1 MSRSPKLSS
10 LLVVPG
16 CGMQTPPP
24 HARLKAATP
33 ETVIGPV
40 NVPVPAA
47 QLTAKRQNWTVVLG
61 MLIKRFGP
69 VNVPVPAA
77 QLTAKR
83 QHWTAVLVMLIKR
96 FGSLDGGKVEPSRSA
111 GSRLAPEAVVTQ
123 ACRAAPPTN
132 IWARSKA
139 QT

>member
-47 QLTAKRQNWTVVLG
+47 QLTAKRQNWTVVL
-61 MLIKRFGP
+61 
-69 VNVPVPAA
+69 
-77 QLTAKR
+77 
-83 QHWTAVLVMLIKR
+83 VMLIKR

-139 QT
+139 QP